1 MRRSRWCRRR
11 ATAGVCRRCCPSDLG
26 TRCNRCSRVAF
37 GLRPLSVVLL
47 GYNTGM
53 LDIETCERA
62 WRARNPD
69 YDGLFFIGVR
79 STGVYC
85 RCVCPVRLPLRR
97 NVEFYP
103 SAAAAEN
110 AGFRPCLRCR
120 PETAPFCAAW
130 KGTRAIVDRAARLI
144 TDEGVLDGEDGLT
157 VEALANRVG
166 VGERHLRRLFRKHLG
181 ATPFEVARSA
191 RIRRAKRLLDTTDL
205 TLTEIA
211 LEVGFGSLRRF
222 QAAFTRVYRRPP
234 SALRRERAI
243 STPTRG

>member
-1 MRRSRWCRRR
+1 
-11 ATAGVCRRCCPSDLG
+11 
-26 TRCNRCSRVAF
+26 
-37 GLRPLSVVLL
+37 
-47 GYNTGM
+47 M

-62 WRARNPD
+62 WLARNPD

-181 ATPFEVARSA
+181 ATPLEVARSA
-191 RIRRAKRLLDTTDL
+191 RIGRAKRLLDATDL
-205 TLTEIA
+205 TLAEIA
-211 LEVGFGSLRRF
+211 LEAGFGSLRRF
-222 QAAFTRVYRRPP
+222 QAAFTQVYRRPP
-234 SALRRERAI
+234 SALRRGKCIHDEGSDHPALSRKDVGPSI
-243 STPTRG
+243 S